1 MSYNDFD
8 DGEYFLADG
17 GEDTTL
23 RAGAGARGATNTRQE
38 IELLQRMLVDRHEY
52 GARGPAFGAAFDES
66 DFSASVAAIASTLGG
81 EK

>member
-23 RAGAGARGATNTRQE
+23 RAGAGARGTNTRQE
-38 IELLQRMLVDRHEY
+38 FELLQRMLVDRHEY

-66 DFSASVAAIASTLGG
+66 DFSASVAAIASTVGG